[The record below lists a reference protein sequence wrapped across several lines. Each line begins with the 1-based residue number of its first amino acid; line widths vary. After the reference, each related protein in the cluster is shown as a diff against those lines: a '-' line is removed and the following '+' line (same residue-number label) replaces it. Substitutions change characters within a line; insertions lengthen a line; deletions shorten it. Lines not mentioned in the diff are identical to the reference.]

1 MCASE
6 TYSKFRAGKD
16 LPHTYPIQYGL
27 KRGDAFQVSCN
38 IAIRGVQENLVRLK
52 SIDTHQLRV
61 YADIVSLLGGNTDIN
76 KRSHKLCL
84 TLVRRLV

>member
-27 KRGDAFQVSCN
+27 KRGDAFQVSCP
-38 IAIRGVQENLVRLK
+38 GK
-52 SIDTHQLRV
+52 P
-61 YADIVSLLGGNTDIN
+61 GGTEIN
-76 KRSHKLCL
+76 
-84 TLVRRLV
+84 